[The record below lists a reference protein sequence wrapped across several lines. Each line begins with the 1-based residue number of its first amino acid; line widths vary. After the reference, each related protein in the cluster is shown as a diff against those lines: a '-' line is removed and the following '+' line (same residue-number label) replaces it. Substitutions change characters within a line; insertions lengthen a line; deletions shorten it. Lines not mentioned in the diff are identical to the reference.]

1 MSTSTLPSPS
11 LAARPR
17 PSAFQAWVRRRLL
30 RSLGGLERGTLALR
44 EADEERRYGGPDPEA
59 GLHCTLD
66 VREPAFYSR
75 LGFGGTLG
83 AAESFVRG
91 EWETDDLTALIR
103 ILIRN
108 WELLAGLDRRL
119 ARLAE
124 PGHRL
129 LHWLRR
135 NSRRGARRNIAAH
148 YDLGNEFFAAFL
160 DPTLSYSSALFE
172 REDASLEEASR
183 AKYERI
189 CRKLELQPADHV
201 LEIGT
206 GWGGFCL
213 HAAGRHGCKVTS
225 TTLSAAQRELSRE
238 RVAAAGLADRV
249 RILDRDYRELEGR
262 FDKLVSIEMVEAVGH
277 DHLADYFR
285 ACAERL
291 RPTGRAA
298 IQAIVIRDQAYESAR
313 RTVDFIKRYVFPG
326 GCLPSVGALVEAAAR
341 GSDLRL
347 VHLEEF
353 TPHYAETLRR
363 WRARFRENLERIR
376 AQGLGEP
383 FLRLWEF
390 YLAYCEAGFEERHIG
405 VVQLVFERAACRARP
420 ILGALPP
427 VPAPAA

>member
-11 LAARPR
+11 LASPRRPG
-17 PSAFQAWVRRRLL
+17 PFQAWARRRLR
-30 RSLGGLERGTLALR
+30 RSLDALERGTLLLR
-44 EADEERRYGGPDPEA
+44 EAGEEHRFGRPDPEA
-59 GLHCTLD
+59 GLRCAVD
-66 VREPAFYSR
+66 VRDPALYSS
-75 LGFGGTLG
+75 LGLGGTLG
-83 AAESFVRG
+83 AAESYVRG

-108 WELLAGLDRRL
+108 WDVLAGLDRRL

-135 NSRRGARRNIAAH
+135 NTRRGAQRNIVAH
-148 YDLGNEFFAAFL
+148 YDLGNEFFASFL
-160 DPTLSYSSALFE
+160 DETLSYSSALFE
-172 REDASLEEASR
+172 RPEASLEEASG

-189 CRKLELQPADHV
+189 CRKLELRPEDHV

-213 HAAGRHGCKVTS
+213 HAAGRHGCRVTS
-225 TTLSAAQRELSRE
+225 TTISPAQRALSCE
-238 RVAAAGLADRV
+238 RVAAAGLAGRV
-249 RILDRDYRELEGR
+249 EILERDYRDLEGR

-277 DHLADYFR
+277 DHLPDYFR

-291 RPTGRAA
+291 RPAGRAA
-298 IQAIVIRDQAYESAR
+298 IQAIVIRDQAYERAR

-326 GCLPSVGALVEAAAR
+326 GCLPSVGALVDAAAR
-341 GSDLRL
+341 ASDLRL
-347 VHLEEF
+347 VHLEEL
-353 TPHYAETLRR
+353 TPHYGETLRR
-363 WRARFRENLERIR
+363 WRARFRGNLERIR
-376 AQGLGEP
+376 ALGFGEP

-405 VVQLVFERAACRARP
+405 VVQLVFERPACRARP
-420 ILGALPP
+420 ILGSLPP
-427 VPAPAA
+427 LAAG